1 MNVSVVIPTYNRE
14 KTIKRCI
21 DSVINQTVSPLEI
34 IVVDDGSTDSTIS
47 IVEEIV
53 SDINIIII
61 KQGHKGA
68 QAARNLGIL
77 NAKGDYIA
85 FLDSDDEWLPQMLEE
100 ETKQLSQYR
109 NNCIVY
115 SDCYIYSNNK
125 KRLWRLPECGSNA
138 YSSLLMH
145 PGPMFQSMLGKKE
158 LFLKIGL
165 LDENVAAYQEW
176 DTAIQLAKEAKFV
189 HIKKPLFNYYF
200 FHEGETL
207 SKDLDKGVKGYGYII
222 RKYRKE
228 IVRIHGTK
236 GLKVCYENL
245 FHLNYKNMRV
255 ILFIP
260 EYILVNIV
268 FIFKKVFCRHH

>member
-1 MNVSVVIPTYNRE
+1 MKVSVVIPTYNRE
-14 KTIKRCI
+14 KTIERCI
-21 DSVINQTVSPLEI
+21 NSVINQTVSPLEI
-34 IVVDDGSTDSTIS
+34 IVVDDGSTDRTIS
-47 IVEEIV
+47 LVEGIV
-53 SDINIIII
+53 SNISIIVI

-85 FLDSDDEWLPQMLEE
+85 FLDSDDEWLPRMLEE
-100 ETKQLSQYR
+100 ETKQLFQHSG
-109 NNCIVY
+109 NCVIY

-125 KRLWRLPECGSNA
+125 KRLWRLPEYGRNA

-145 PGPMFQSMLGKKE
+145 PGPMFQSMLGRKE

-176 DTAIQLAKEAKFV
+176 DTAIRLAKEAAFI
-189 HIKKPLFNYYF
+189 HIREPLFNYYF
-200 FHEGETL
+200 LHEGETL

-228 IVRIHGTK
+228 IVKIHGVE

-255 ILFIP
+255 ILFVP

-268 FIFKKVFCRHH
+268 FIFRQVFYRHH